1 MGIYPTLPYKVSEGP
16 FKGIFEKNNVSVLKS
31 PVRVRPD
38 HTPQSHFFNQS
49 QFKKNFF
56 PVLFVGGS
64 VYQGRATGA
73 ILPSIEIFIKGI
85 YMQTMKWQNRFQQL
99 LLGNIL

>member
-1 MGIYPTLPYKVSEGP
+1 MVSIVPFVGIYQTRPYKVSGVSFEG
-16 FKGIFEKNNVSVLKS
+16 ILEKNIVSTLKS

-38 HTPQSHFFNQS
+38 HNPQSHFFNQS

-64 VYQGRATGA
+64 LY
-73 ILPSIEIFIKGI
+73 
-85 YMQTMKWQNRFQQL
+85 
-99 LLGNIL
+99 